1 MGGLF
6 WPELELAIGT
16 AKIFFKISICF
27 AITWALFGRRCSG
40 STPQRTQGVWR
51 TGSRIRDCSCRIYY
65 LFWWP
70 QPEPV
75 VEMLIICFAI
85 TWAVRPEP
93 KPVIKIILRLR
104 GLFALAGAGSGST
117 PQLTLF
123 SYCST
128 DSGSVVLEGVG
139 FVTVQCAVF
148 SVCSQCN
155 ITFDP

>member
-1 MGGLF
+1 MGSFGRS
-6 WPELELAIGT
+6 WSSRLELL
-16 AKIFFKISICF
+16 KFFFKISR
-27 AITWALFGRRCSG
+27 ALFGRRCSG

-51 TGSRIRDCSCRIYY
+51 TGSGIRDRSCRIYY

-123 SYCST
+123 SYGST
-128 DSGSVVLEGVG
+128 DSGSGSSFAVVLEGVG

>member
-1 MGGLF
+1 
-6 WPELELAIGT
+6 
-16 AKIFFKISICF
+16 
-27 AITWALFGRRCSG
+27 
-40 STPQRTQGVWR
+40 
-51 TGSRIRDCSCRIYY
+51 

-123 SYCST
+123 SYGST
-128 DSGSVVLEGVG
+128 DSGSGSSFAVVLEGVG

-148 SVCSQCN
+148 SVSSQCN